1 VATMTTAPAGA
12 GKTPT
17 WERPTRLTALHR
29 EHLAHGATLS
39 ERGGWLIPSTYGN
52 AEAETATLREAVG
65 VLDIGESAKFDLKS
79 SDLDGA
85 LAAAFPKLGS
95 VAVNTAASVDKAT
108 SVYRLTAGQA
118 LILTEPAKADAL
130 LASLETLAASRACTH
145 VTDITSALCGIRIL
159 GPKAP
164 ALLALLSSVD
174 FGPDRFVA
182 GMLAQA
188 GVARAHAIVAR
199 RDTAGMTGYDIYV
212 DRDLGAYLWES
223 LFQEGDA
230 LGIKP
235 VGREAEAS
243 LGKGKGTSGGRH

>member
-1 VATMTTAPAGA
+1 MATMTTAPSGA

-29 EHLAHGATLS
+29 EHLAHGATLA

-52 AEAETATLREAVG
+52 AAAETATLREAVG

-79 SDLDGA
+79 GDLDGA
-85 LAAAFPKLGS
+85 LAAAFPKLGT
-95 VAVNTAASVDKAT
+95 VAVSAVATVDKST

-118 LILTEPAKADAL
+118 LVLTDPTKAGAL
-130 LASLETLAASRACTH
+130 LRSLETMAASRACTH
-145 VTDITSALCGIRIL
+145 VTDLTSVLCGIRIL

-174 FGPDRFVA
+174 FGTDRFA
-182 GMLAQA
+182 NGALAQA
-188 GVARAHAIVAR
+188 GVARAHAIVGR
-199 RDTAGMTGYDIYV
+199 RDTAGISGYDIYV

-223 LFQEGDA
+223 LFQEGND

-235 VGREAEAS
+235 VGRDAEAS
-243 LGKGKGTSGGRH
+243 LGKAGARR